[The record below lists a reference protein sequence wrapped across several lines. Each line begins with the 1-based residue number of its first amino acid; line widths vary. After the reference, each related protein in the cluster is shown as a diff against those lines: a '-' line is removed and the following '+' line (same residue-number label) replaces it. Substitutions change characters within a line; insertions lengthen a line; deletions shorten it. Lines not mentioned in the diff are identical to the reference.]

1 LAAAPQ
7 DLVDREAYARDYVRF
22 LVVQL
27 DQWSGEFPRDFNAA
41 LLRPPI
47 DASKMSETAKSGPSE
62 LGGSFR
68 RLSSLAAAKDVL
80 TNAQFRGELQ
90 HALAVSKEL
99 NQAMGAQRFPA
110 LLQSSWD
117 QIRSTLN
124 SLARAYQL
132 ETLAFLEPP
141 GGGGGRGGPA
151 ATAKGALPPGALSGY
166 IVDVSCAKRGKGMWA
181 NAECV
186 ARCVRDGDKV
196 VLVTEDGKIFQIA
209 NQEKIAPES
218 YGQMVTL
225 TGKTAGDTITIET
238 LKL

>member
-1 LAAAPQ
+1 
-7 DLVDREAYARDYVRF
+7 
-22 LVVQL
+22 
-27 DQWSGEFPRDFNAA
+27 
-41 LLRPPI
+41 
-47 DASKMSETAKSGPSE
+47 MSEAAKSGPTE
-62 LGGSFR
+62 LGESFR

-99 NQAMGAQRFPA
+99 NQAMAGQRFPA

-124 SLARAYQL
+124 SLARTYQL
-132 ETLAFLEPP
+132 ETLAYLEPP
-141 GGGGGRGGPA
+141 AAGGGRGGTA
-151 ATAKGALPPGALSGY
+151 ATAKGALPPGAISGY

-196 VLVTEDGKIFQIA
+196 VLVTEDGNILQIA
-209 NQEKIAPES
+209 NQEKIVPES
-218 YGQMVTL
+218 YGQVVTL
-225 TGKTAGDTITIET
+225 TGKTAGDTITVET